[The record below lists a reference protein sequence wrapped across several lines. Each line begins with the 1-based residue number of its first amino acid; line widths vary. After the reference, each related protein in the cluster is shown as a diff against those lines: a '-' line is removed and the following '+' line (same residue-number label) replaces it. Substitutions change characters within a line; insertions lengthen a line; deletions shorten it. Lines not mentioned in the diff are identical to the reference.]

1 MGFWFEI
8 VHPINTFRK
17 KRDELLAVSFE
28 LQTLSY
34 QRLTAHSSQLT
45 ALCLF
50 ISMCNFTQIYA
61 QIQPNNIL
69 LNKNIAKDSFS
80 NPTILAD
87 TAQNRSIDYK
97 NPRTLG
103 LRFPKDT
110 AKVDSIG
117 KKDSLL
123 TGIVYSKD
131 SLDAPVEYSAKD
143 SIIYD
148 NGNNLIHLYGS
159 ASVKYTTI
167 SLTAQY
173 ISIDT
178 KNSIAEAV
186 PLPDTAGK
194 MKGIPHFKDSDQDFT
209 VNKLRYNFK
218 TKKGLAYDITTKQK
232 DVYVHGGLSKFVS
245 TAADS
250 VTERRDVAYS
260 QGAIFTTCNAPHPH
274 FGIVSQ
280 KQKVIANSMIIVGP
294 SQLYIGDVPTPLWL
308 PFAFFPLTRGAHTG
322 LIFPKDYTSSPTD
335 GYGLNGVGWYFPI
348 SENLDVQAVGDVYVK
363 GTFGLRATV
372 DYVKRYNYNGSFTL
386 STRSQRNEDALDNIT
401 RSNSW
406 SVQWN
411 HSKDSRVNPTLSF
424 NASLNMAGS
433 ASKSAPQSNLSG
445 SAINTYQTV
454 TQSNLNSNISMSKQF
469 PGQPYSLSGSFSHSQ
484 NLNTRDFNVTF
495 PNLNFQ
501 LQTIYPFKRKVA
513 IGTEQWYEKIT
524 FQYQGQF
531 NGRISTKDSLLFT
544 DQMWK
549 KALTG
554 ASHTMSSSVNFNLF
568 KYFNVSPFINYNEY
582 WYLRKQNRMFNKD
595 SFLIHYDSTK
605 IVTFRGDTVY
615 DIKPDTLKYGNV
627 DTAYQNG
634 FNRVYN
640 LNTGVSLNTRIF
652 GLLNFKSGWLR
663 AIRHTISPTFSF
675 SYSPDNRRYLDSV
688 RNDTRSPFQ
697 NTIYNRYEDAIFGAP
712 STSGASA
719 GMSYSFSNLFEYKS
733 FNSKDSTFHK
743 GKLIFDNIN
752 IGGSYNALADSFK
765 WSRVSMGTGTNLFNG
780 LSSISI
786 AALFDPYGRTAK
798 GARTQTFAYQQN
810 GQLLNF
816 ENLQLSINTRI
827 SILQIRDFFGEKD
840 NDGKSIK
847 KELPKGSGA
856 EYETLWDFLGA
867 FAFNH
872 YFAMNI
878 TRPDNTVRDTF
889 TFQHTLNTSGSF
901 PLSKRWRLTLSN
913 IGYDFVR
920 ETLTYPDL
928 GFTTNL
934 HCWEMGMNWQP
945 LRNTYQFF
953 LRVKPG
959 SLDFLKLPY
968 NKYQ

>member
-1 MGFWFEI
+1 MGFWLDI
-8 VHPINTFRK
+8 IHPINKFLENSPLHGKDKNTYGKLFVR
-17 KRDELLAVSFE
+17 SFFCTM
-28 LQTLSY
+28 L
-34 QRLTAHSSQLT
+34 
-45 ALCLF
+45 
-50 ISMCNFTQIYA
+50 IIMGNFTLIFA

-69 LNKNIAKDSFS
+69 LNKNIAKDTFS

-87 TAQNRSIDYK
+87 TAQNRTIDYK
-97 NPRTLG
+97 TQRNLGITFPR
-103 LRFPKDT
+103 DT
-110 AKVDSIG
+110 T
-117 KKDSLL
+117 KKDSIRVNDSLQ
-123 TGIVYSKD
+123 TGVLYSKD

-159 ASVKYTTI
+159 ASVKYTSI
-167 SLTAQY
+167 NLTAQY

-194 MKGIPHFKDSDQDFT
+194 MRGIPHFKDADQDFT

-218 TKKGLAYDITTKQK
+218 SKKGLAFDITTKQK

-245 TAADS
+245 IPGDS
-250 VTERRDVAYS
+250 VTPKRDIAYS
-260 QGAIFTTCNAPHPH
+260 QGAIFTTCDAPHPH

-308 PFAFFPLTRGAHTG
+308 PFGFFPLTRGAHTG
-322 LIFPKDYTSSPTD
+322 LIFPKDYTSSPLD
-335 GYGLNGVGWYFPI
+335 GYGFNGVGWYFPI
-348 SENLDVQAVGDVYVK
+348 SENIDVQALGDIYVK
-363 GTFGLRATV
+363 GTFGLRATAN
-372 DYVKRYNYNGSFTL
+372 YVKRYNYTGSFTL

-424 NASLNMAGS
+424 SASLNMAGS
-433 ASKSAPQSNLSG
+433 ASTAAPRSDLSG
-445 SAINTYQTV
+445 SNINSYQTA
-454 TQSNLNSNISMSKQF
+454 TQSNLNSNISISKQF
-469 PGQPYSLSGSFSHSQ
+469 PGKPYSLSASFSHSQ
-484 NLNTRDFNVTF
+484 NLNTRDFNITF

-501 LQTIYPFKRKVA
+501 LQTIFPFKRKVT

-524 FQYQGQF
+524 FSYQGQF
-531 NGRISTKDSLLFT
+531 NGRVTTKDSLLFT
-544 DQMWK
+544 EQMWK

-554 ASHTMSSSVNFNLF
+554 VSHTMSSSVNFNLL

-582 WYLRKQNRMFNKD
+582 WYLRQQQRSFNKD
-595 SFLIHYDSTK
+595 SFLIRYDSTK
-605 IVTFRGDTVY
+605 IITPNGETIY
-615 DIKPDTLKYGNV
+615 DIKADTLQYGKV
-627 DTAYQNG
+627 DTNYANG
-634 FNRVYN
+634 FNRVN
-640 LNTGVSLNTRIF
+640 NFSTGVSLNTRIF
-652 GLLNFKSGWLR
+652 GLVNFKSGWLR
-663 AIRHTISPTFSF
+663 AIRHTISPAFSF
-675 SYSPDNRRYLDSV
+675 NYSPDNRRYLDSV
-688 RNDTRSPFQ
+688 QFDTRTPLQ
-697 NTIYNRYEDAIFGAP
+697 KTIYNRYEDAIYGAP
-712 STSGASA
+712 SASGASA

-743 GKLIFDNIN
+743 GKLLFDNIN
-752 IGGSYNALADSFK
+752 VAGSYNALADSFQ
-765 WSRVSMGTGTNLFNG
+765 WSRVAMGTATNLFNG

-786 AALFDPYGRTAK
+786 NALFDPYGRTAK

-810 GQLLNF
+810 GKLLNF
-816 ENLQLSINTRI
+816 ENLQLSVSSRL
-827 SILQIRDFFGEKD
+827 SILQIRDFFSEKD
-840 NDGKSIK
+840 KDGSPTK
-847 KELPKGSGA
+847 KKDLPKGSGP
-856 EYETLWDFLGA
+856 EYESLWDFLGA

-878 TRPDNTVRDTF
+878 TRPDNSVRDTF

-901 PLSKRWRLTLSN
+901 PLSKRWKLTLSN
-913 IGYDFVR
+913 IGYDFTR

-928 GFTTNL
+928 GFTANL

-945 LRNTYQFF
+945 IRNTYQFF
-953 LRVKPG
+953 LRVRPG